1 VKRWAPLTHLNQQN
15 SGTEKVGDT
24 MTFRETRD
32 AAEGDSVASV
42 GLTSTDEREAP
53 VLVEDE
59 EETPRP
65 LADDTPG
72 PVTKGEDPVRLYLK
86 EIGKVSLL
94 TAAQEVEIGRR
105 IEVGQ
110 VALRRTLAGIPMAVD
125 ALLAVGDEL
134 RHGDTPA
141 DDVIVLPEG
150 GELEAKAIRPVLLAF
165 ERIRRLNRK
174 VAGLEQSLTVRRR
187 SATYRRTAATAITAA
202 RQAIQKTVAEMPLKP
217 ALIDEIVAQ
226 MRRRWEQISALDRA
240 SRRGQRGH
248 TPAAARELRALEKRT
263 GLPRRHLGPLLEQ
276 IERSDRTVRQ
286 AKRELME
293 ANLRLVVS
301 VAKRYLGSDL
311 SLLDL
316 VQEGNIGLMK
326 AVDRFQYR
334 RGFKFSTYAT
344 WWIRQAITRAIADHS
359 RTIRIPVH
367 MVETLNRISRV
378 NRNLVNEIG
387 REPTPEEL
395 AQRTGVPAKK
405 VRLILES
412 SRRPLSLETPIGE
425 DSELGD
431 FLEDKSTGSPNE
443 SLLNQD
449 LTTQVERA
457 LSMLSPKE
465 KEILRLRFGIGEEG
479 EHTLEEVGKRFDVT
493 RERIRQ
499 IEAKALRKL
508 RHPLRGRNLRAFI
521 ES

>member
-1 VKRWAPLTHLNQQN
+1 
-15 SGTEKVGDT
+15 
-24 MTFRETRD
+24 MTFRENEHD
-32 AAEGDSVASV
+32 ADGMVPTLATAEEPEPTVLAEDAEEPIARVPEGTVAALPS
-42 GLTSTDEREAP
+42 
-53 VLVEDE
+53 
-59 EETPRP
+59 
-65 LADDTPG
+65 
-72 PVTKGEDPVRLYLK
+72 KGEDPVRLYLK
-86 EIGKVSLL
+86 EIGKVPLL
-94 TAAQEVEIGRR
+94 TARQEVEIGRR

-110 VALRRTLAGIPMAVD
+110 IALRRALAGIPVAVRT
-125 ALLAVGDEL
+125 LLEVGDRL
-134 RHGDTPA
+134 RREEIPA

-150 GELEAKAIRPVLLAF
+150 GELDPKAIRPVLLAF
-165 ERIRRLNRK
+165 ARMRRHERKIVRL
-174 VAGLEQSLTVRRR
+174 LEALQDRRR
-187 SATYRRTAATAITAA
+187 SATSRQRHLAAIEAERA
-202 RQAIQKTVAEMPLKP
+202 AIQRAVADMPLKP
-217 ALIDEIVAQ
+217 ALVDDIVASV
-226 MRRRWEQISALDRA
+226 RRQCHRLEHLAVE
-240 SRRGQRGH
+240 SRRGRS
-248 TPAAARELRALEKRT
+248 ASAARELRKLQQEV
-263 GLPRRHLGPLLEQ
+263 GLPRRQMQVLLTE
-276 IERSDRTVRQ
+276 IESSDRIVRQ

-378 NRNLVNEIG
+378 NRNMINEMG

-412 SRRPLSLETPIGE
+412 SRKPLSLETPIGE

-431 FLEDKSTGSPNE
+431 FLEDKSTSSPNE
-443 SLLNQD
+443 SLMTQD
-449 LTTQVERA
+449 LTHQVERA
-457 LSMLSPKE
+457 LATLSPKE

-479 EHTLEEVGKRFDVT
+479 EHTLEEVGKRFAVT

-508 RHPLRGRNLRAFI
+508 RHPLRGRNLKAFI
-521 ES
+521 EN

>member
-1 VKRWAPLTHLNQQN
+1 
-15 SGTEKVGDT
+15 
-24 MTFRETRD
+24 MTFRETARD
-32 AAEGDSVASV
+32 TTIDATEVVPASLPTEEEHV
-42 GLTSTDEREAP
+42 TP
-53 VLVEDE
+53 VLAVEEAE
-59 EETPRP
+59 EELPPVSEEVLTPLP
-65 LADDTPG
+65 A
-72 PVTKGEDPVRLYLK
+72 KGEDPVRLYLK
-86 EIGKVSLL
+86 EIGKVPLL
-94 TAAQEVEIGRR
+94 TAQQEVQIGRR

-110 VALRRTLAGIPMAVD
+110 IALRRGLAGIPMAVGV
-125 ALLAVGDEL
+125 LLEVGDRL
-134 RHGDTPA
+134 RRGETAA

-150 GELEAKAIRPVLLAF
+150 GELAAKEIRPVLLAF
-165 ERIRRLNRK
+165 SRIRRLEHKIQR
-174 VAGLEQSLTVRRR
+174 LEESLDDRRR
-187 SATYRRTAATAITAA
+187 SAASRANVLRTIATQ
-202 RQAIQKTVAEMPLKP
+202 REGIQKTVADMPLKP
-217 ALIDEIVAQ
+217 ALIDDLVSKV
-226 MRRRWEQISALDRA
+226 RRHCKRLHEMADEV
-240 SRRGQRGH
+240 RRNR
-248 TPAAARELRALEKRT
+248 TAAGTREVKRLET
-263 GLPRRHLGPLLEQ
+263 EAGLPKRHLALLIQQ
-276 IERSDRTVRQ
+276 IDESDRTVRQ

-378 NRNLVNEIG
+378 NRNMINEMG

-412 SRRPLSLETPIGE
+412 SRKPLSLETPIGE

-431 FLEDKSTGSPNE
+431 FLEDKSAGSPND
-443 SLLNQD
+443 SLLSQD
-449 LTTQVERA
+449 LTSQVERA
-457 LSMLSPKE
+457 LATLSPKE

-479 EHTLEEVGKRFDVT
+479 EHTLEEVGKRFSVT

-521 ES
+521 EN

>member
-1 VKRWAPLTHLNQQN
+1 M
-15 SGTEKVGDT
+15 
-24 MTFRETRD
+24 MTFRERD
-32 AAEGDSVASV
+32 NEVPLGTTPVTTALMPEEAADRP
-42 GLTSTDEREAP
+42 TQI
-53 VLVEDE
+53 E
-59 EETPRP
+59 EEAEEPTPLP
-65 LADDTPG
+65 EEALAPS
-72 PVTKGEDPVRLYLK
+72 PARGEDPVRLYLK
-86 EIGKVSLL
+86 EIGKVPLL
-94 TAAQEVEIGRR
+94 TARQEVEIGRR

-110 VALRRTLAGIPMAVD
+110 IALRRALVAIPLALRE
-125 ALLAVGDEL
+125 LLAAGDRL
-134 RHGDTPA
+134 RHDQA
-141 DDVIVLPEG
+141 AVDDVIVLPEG
-150 GELEAKAIRPVLLAF
+150 GEVDAAEIRRVLNAF
-165 ERIRRLNRK
+165 GRIRRLEREI
-174 VAGLEQSLTVRRR
+174 GRLEESLRNRRR
-187 SATYRRTAATAITAA
+187 SAATRQNYAKWIAAN
-202 RQAIQKTVAEMPLKP
+202 QEAIQKIVADLPLKP
-217 ALIDEIVAQ
+217 ALIDGLVARVQ
-226 MRRRWEQISALDRA
+226 RQCHRIERLGDLAQ
-240 SRRGQRGH
+240 RRG
-248 TPAAARELRALEKRT
+248 PAATTATRELRQLEREV
-263 GLPRRHLGPLLEQ
+263 GLPRRKLQAVLGE
-276 IERSDRTVRQ
+276 IVRRDREVRQ
-286 AKRELME
+286 AKKELME

-316 VQEGNIGLMK
+316 IQEGNIGLMK

-378 NRNLVNEIG
+378 SRTMVNELG

-395 AQRTGVPAKK
+395 AQRTGVPARK

-412 SRRPLSLETPIGE
+412 SRKPLSLETPIGE

-431 FLEDKSTGSPNE
+431 FLEDKSAGSPNDT
-443 SLLNQD
+443 LLSQD

-457 LSMLSPKE
+457 LATLSPKE

-479 EHTLEEVGKRFDVT
+479 EHTLEEVGKRFAVT

-508 RHPLRGRNLRAFI
+508 RHPLRGRNLRAFV
-521 ES
+521 EN

>member
-1 VKRWAPLTHLNQQN
+1 
-15 SGTEKVGDT
+15 
-24 MTFRETRD
+24 MTFRD
-32 AAEGDSVASV
+32 AEDGEAAVAV
-42 GLTSTDEREAP
+42 PT
-53 VLVEDE
+53 LVEDPE
-59 EETPRP
+59 ERTVLEE
-65 LADDTPG
+65 
-72 PVTKGEDPVRLYLK
+72 PVPALPTKGEDPVRLYLK
-86 EIGKVSLL
+86 EIGKVPLL
-94 TAAQEVEIGRR
+94 AARQEVEIGRR

-110 VALRRTLAGIPMAVD
+110 IALRRALAGIPVA
-125 ALLAVGDEL
+125 ARTLLDVGDRL
-134 RHGDTPA
+134 RRGEIPA
-141 DDVIVLPEG
+141 NEVMVLAEG
-150 GELEAKAIRPVLLAF
+150 GELEPKAVRPVLLAF
-165 ERIRRLNRK
+165 ARMRRHARK
-174 VAGLEQSLTVRRR
+174 IETLQESLADKRR
-187 SATYRRTAATAITAA
+187 SAAS
-202 RQAIQKTVAEMPLKP
+202 RQRVQRLIDGERAAIQKVVADMPLKP
-217 ALIDEIVAQ
+217 ALIDEIFAAV
-226 MRRRWEQISALDRA
+226 RRSCHRLEQLSAE
-240 SRRGQRGH
+240 SRRGRAA
-248 TPAAARELRALEKRT
+248 PAARELRKLEQEV
-263 GLPRRHLGPLLEQ
+263 GLPRQRLQALLTE
-276 IERSDRTVRQ
+276 IETSDRLVRI

-378 NRNLVNEIG
+378 NRHMINEMG

-412 SRRPLSLETPIGE
+412 SRKPLSLETPIGE

-431 FLEDKSTGSPNE
+431 FLEDKSTSSPNE
-443 SLLNQD
+443 SLLTQD
-449 LTTQVERA
+449 LTHQVERA
-457 LSMLSPKE
+457 LATLSPKE

-479 EHTLEEVGKRFDVT
+479 EHTLEEVGKRFAVT

-508 RHPLRGRNLRAFI
+508 RHPLRGRNLKAFI
-521 ES
+521 EN